1 VDIIMS
7 KELEKIV
14 EEAANIEIRLRIDPS
29 YDHARAVSQL
39 ANLVHRMAKA
49 ALKAQL
55 PQPDLVP

>member
-1 VDIIMS
+1 MS

-14 EEAANIEIRLRIDPS
+14 EEAANIEIRLRVDPS

-49 ALKAQL
+49 AHRAQL
-55 PQPDLVP
+55 PQPDPVR